1 MSTSSN
7 LPDIEDANRDNT
19 LSEGESYYEYKI
31 SIRPEDIENREKY
44 QDAEVLETEAAVEQD
59 QETLQRI
66 SEAQ

>member
-1 MSTSSN
+1 MKLNKTN
-7 LPDIEDANRDNT
+7 DNIS
-19 LSEGESYYEYKI
+19 LGFKI
-31 SIRPEDIENREKY
+31 TILKPEDIENREKY